1 LSLPALAPP
10 TRQDLLSTPEL
21 EAERPMRCLLPA
33 LALAAFSAGAQ
44 AQSRPATFPTRD
56 VTVSYRVLGNASPQ
70 SPREF
75 TVAALAAEGRL
86 RVESP
91 SVPGWG
97 LMDRRTGRTEVV
109 MDSMRVVTP
118 SPLRQ
123 EEATRYL
130 RLAETARLTSAGS
143 ASQAGQRCTNY
154 RWEQQGQRG
163 TACLTSDGVLLRGV
177 NERGEGVEAVRVE
190 YARQDPARFR
200 VPEGYRRVDLGDMAR
215 SLGLGLPRR

>member
-1 LSLPALAPP
+1 
-10 TRQDLLSTPEL
+10 
-21 EAERPMRCLLPA
+21 MRRLVPA
-33 LALAAFSAGAQ
+33 LALVLAVSPLAVQ

-56 VTVSYRVLGNASPQ
+56 VTVAYRVLGNASPQ
-70 SPREF
+70 TPREF

-91 SVPGWG
+91 SMPAWG
-97 LMDRRTGRTEVV
+97 LADRRTGRTDMV

-118 SPLRQ
+118 SPVRQ
-123 EEATRYL
+123 EEAMRYL
-130 RLAETARLTSAGS
+130 RLAETARLTRLGTAR
-143 ASQAGQRCTNY
+143 QAGQGCTTY
-154 RWEQQGQRG
+154 RWEESGQRG
-163 TACLTSDGVLLRGV
+163 TACLTADGVLLRGL
-177 NERGEGVEAVRVE
+177 NERGEGVEAVRVD